1 MKENGPHQKHLL
13 GVAAIVL
20 NLQDDR
26 PESSQSPEFLD
37 AGPHQ
42 KHLLGVAA
50 IVLNLQDDRPESSQK
65 QPKNGHFWTLN
76 RPYNELDGSK
86 CNETC
91 LW

>member
-1 MKENGPHQKHLL
+1 ML

-20 NLQDDR
+20 NFQDDR
-26 PESSQSPEFLD
+26 PEK
-37 AGPHQ
+37 G
-42 KHLLGVAA
+42 
-50 IVLNLQDDRPESSQK
+50 QK

-76 RPYNELDGSK
+76 RPQNGLDGSK